1 MKISACLIVKNE
13 AANIGRC
20 LDSMKNIVQQI
31 VVMDTGSTDNTIEI
45 ARAYGAEIYAYEWR
59 DNFAAAKNAALE
71 KANGSWIIFLDADE
85 YFSGQSSENVPR
97 IIKKYEKQ
105 CDGFM
110 MQMVNID
117 VDKNNEV
124 LDEFFVTRVFRNDPN
139 MRFIGEIHEC
149 IVNKTGRRNLWYR
162 VEASDVK
169 LFHTGYSSKI
179 VKSKC
184 ERNLKLLLEKLH
196 KNPQDI
202 NLYRYLADV
211 YYGLGEYKRA
221 IQYAQ
226 MDIDTGRKEISYA
239 SRSYRV
245 LINSLKIQQK
255 DFLTIETA
263 IKKAMAAFPALP
275 DFYAEYG
282 LLFFREM
289 QYDEAEKILD
299 KALQLFE
306 NYNEIET
313 SILQININ
321 VIYYILG
328 NICEYKHEYGKAIEF
343 YQKILKGEKKYAEN
357 VFMSLYKL
365 IAKENPVYSIA
376 FLNTMYDK
384 TKQADL
390 EFLVSNIKK
399 FQRGKILAYYIQR
412 LNHLLE
418 SDSVE
423 VLALECVQNY
433 KRSEHFLVET
443 INKDSVFSTLAAILL
458 NDYKQIEKHIDEFLS
473 NYQTVVLRFY
483 EKRKTVLNV
492 NDFEAYKTILCALLH
507 TDEPQIIQKYC
518 QYAMDF
524 DLIHML
530 VLAKILKNNF
540 AFSEA
545 KKLYQQ
551 ILSFEIVD
559 GKKNIL
565 YDFAYC
571 HYKMEEYEM
580 AVIYFKQAMALGYNN
595 KEIELLLEWSQ
606 DKLVSK
612 IKQVEGK

>member
-31 VVMDTGSTDNTIEI
+31 VVMDTGSIDDTIEI
-45 ARAYGAEIYAYEWR
+45 ARAYGAEIYAYEWC
-59 DNFAAAKNAALE
+59 DDFAAAKNAALE
-71 KANGSWIIFLDADE
+71 KATGDWIVFLDADE
-85 YFSGQSSENVPR
+85 YFSEQSSENIPDL
-97 IIKKYEKQ
+97 IKKYEEQ

-139 MRFIGEIHEC
+139 MRFVREVHEYLE
-149 IVNKTGRRNLWYR
+149 NKTGRRNLWYR

-169 LFHTGYSSKI
+169 LFHTGYSSKR

-184 ERNLKLLLEKLH
+184 ERNLKLLLEKL
-196 KNPQDI
+196 KENPHDI

-211 YYGLGEYKRA
+211 YYGLGEYEKA
-221 IQYAQ
+221 VQYAQ
-226 MDIDTGRKEISYA
+226 MDIDTGRKDISYA

-255 DFLTIETA
+255 DFLTMETA
-263 IKKAMAAFPALP
+263 IKKAIEDFPALP

-282 LLFFREM
+282 LLFFQEM
-289 QYDEAEKILD
+289 QCDEAESMLA
-299 KALQLFE
+299 KALQLFK

-321 VIYYILG
+321 VIYYVLG
-328 NICEYKHEYGKAIEF
+328 NIYEYKHDYKKAIEF
-343 YQKILKGEKKYAEN
+343 YQKILMERKYAEN

-365 IAKENPVYSIA
+365 IAKEDPVYNIA
-376 FLNTMYDK
+376 FLNTIYDK
-384 TKQADL
+384 TKQSDL

-412 LNHLLE
+412 LNHLLK

-423 VLALECVQNY
+423 VLALECVQAY

-443 INKDSVFSTLAAILL
+443 INQDSAFSTLAAILL
-458 NDYKQIEKHIDEFLS
+458 NDYKKIEKHIDGLLS

-483 EKRKTVLNV
+483 EKRKIALNI

-524 DLIHML
+524 DLIQML
-530 VLAKILKNNF
+530 VLARILKDNF
-540 AFSEA
+540 IFFEA

-551 ILSFEIVD
+551 VLSFEIVD
-559 GKKNIL
+559 GKKDIL

-580 AVIYFKQAMALGYNN
+580 AVIYFKQAIALGYNN
-595 KEIELLLEWSQ
+595 KEIKLLLEWSQ
-606 DKLVSK
+606 ENLANQ
-612 IKQVEGK
+612 IKQVESK